1 MSEARILASTNPQYE
16 NRLFF
21 ELRVQYKKTTSSE
34 MMCTQIVLT
43 ELVVSCSELVI

>member
-16 NRLFF
+16 NF